1 MWRIILPL
9 SLALSDYSPSDT
21 FYMNT
26 QAPEIVNKV
35 KQSKLITIDLEK
47 WVDPEQIFFVD
58 LKEFLFKG
66 LIVKE
71 QEFRDALAVFDTSL
85 VRDKVVRLDCS
96 VETIL
101 PKWAWVLAKLKLAEA
116 ATAVH
121 IGNLDRAIELELLRK
136 IKNHDWDQYR
146 DGFVILKG
154 CSTLD
159 ISGRIYA
166 EAAYECSLRAKK
178 VMYGEA
184 CSNVPLFKT
193 S

>member
-1 MWRIILPL
+1 
-9 SLALSDYSPSDT
+9 
-21 FYMNT
+21 MNS
-26 QAPEIVNKV
+26 QAPDIINKV

-47 WVDPEQIFFVD
+47 WVDPEIIYFVD

-71 QEFRDALAVFDTSL
+71 QHFRDTLAFFDTSL
-85 VRDKVVRLDCS
+85 VRNKIVRLDCS

-101 PKWAWVLAKLKLAEA
+101 PKWAWVLAKLRLAEA

-121 IGNLDRAIELELLRK
+121 IGSLDEVIELELLRN
-136 IKNHDWDQYR
+136 IRNHDWEQYR

-154 CSTLD
+154 CSTMD

-166 EAAYECSLRAKK
+166 EVAYECSISAKK